1 MNQPI
6 CSLSDKRLDNLR
18 EVLIFFNS
26 WEDQVTKSEH
36 GIVSK
41 HLITRETRE
50 DIHSSISGF
59 ISLCPLMIRKGNSIN
74 PGFINSNL
82 IENMLGQQRGVRNV
96 LNSNPTLKQYG
107 SSNTAVVLS
116 QCTVSKKCNS
126 GETASFFKATTPC
139 PLNAGRNKKVTCKHA
154 KGIRLRENG
163 KVINHQLNEMNY
175 IKCVFLY
182 CLIVLYAR
190 LLVYCCPSVCP
201 TVCTSYDNSRR
212 L

>member
-26 WEDQVTKSEH
+26 WEDKVPKSEH

-50 DIHSSISGF
+50 DINSSISGF
-59 ISLCPLMIRKGNSIN
+59 ISLCQLMIRKGNSIN

-82 IENMLGQQRGVRNV
+82 IENLFGQQRGVRKV

-107 SSNTAVVLS
+107 PSNTAIVLS

-139 PLNAGRNKKVTCKHA
+139 PLNAKAR
-154 KGIRLRENG
+154 IRL
-163 KVINHQLNEMNY
+163 
-175 IKCVFLY
+175 
-182 CLIVLYAR
+182 
-190 LLVYCCPSVCP
+190 
-201 TVCTSYDNSRR
+201 
-212 L
+212 

>member
-1 MNQPI
+1 MRNQLALDILSKDMLYLMKVYQASLNNPEELASSMELLENTSILVDIFSNVNQPI
-6 CSLSDKRLDNLR
+6 CSLSNKRLDNLR

-41 HLITRETRE
+41 HLITRETRV

-59 ISLCPLMIRKGNSIN
+59 ISLCQLLIRKGNSIN

-82 IENMLGQQRGVRNV
+82 IENLFGQQRGVRNV

-107 SSNTAVVLS
+107 PSNTAIVLS

-139 PLNAGRNKKVTCKHA
+139 PLNAERNKKVTCKHV
-154 KGIRLRENG
+154 KGIRL
-163 KVINHQLNEMNY
+163 
-175 IKCVFLY
+175 
-182 CLIVLYAR
+182 
-190 LLVYCCPSVCP
+190 
-201 TVCTSYDNSRR
+201 
-212 L
+212 